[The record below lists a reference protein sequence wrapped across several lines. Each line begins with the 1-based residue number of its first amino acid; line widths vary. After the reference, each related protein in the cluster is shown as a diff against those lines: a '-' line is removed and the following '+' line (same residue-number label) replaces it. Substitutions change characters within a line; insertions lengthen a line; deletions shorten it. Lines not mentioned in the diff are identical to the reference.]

1 MTCSGQRQCW
11 EQRGLYFCSS
21 LPVMFSGVLYEQC
34 VPVYP
39 FCFLSWW
46 NWATALQDRTQGMT
60 TRSICSS
67 KDTIQGGG
75 SKHKSTAT
83 ARKRQWKMG
92 LLYVWLKTFL
102 DKFKNPIKTTKS
114 LPCYTHTFT
123 EQEQCIS
130 SQITLWRGISIPWHH
145 SLSWDLRHHPLLLST
160 WLLTLPNNWSRNAFV
175 TQSLLST
182 ILIHAL
188 HLCFADMHPTVPE
201 LCSVKALISL

>member
-160 WLLTLPNNWSRNAFV
+160 WLLTLHNNWSRNAFV